1 MKRNSYFVKG
11 MLVLGLVGSVAMAGD
26 LETNDDNG
34 QDVII
39 KSSIQMPNSE
49 TETMEKQDTKI
60 GAGYVATIVKANF
73 NGKITGIKLE
83 DIDGNLVY
91 KAEVFSNNKT
101 TDVYVDAGNGKI
113 LTSNIDKNDN
123 QYEENGDE
131 NENDNGNDN
140 GNDN

>member
-1 MKRNSYFVKG
+1 MKKNSYFVKG
-11 MLVLGLVGSVAMAGD
+11 MVILGLVGSMAMAGD

-34 QDVII
+34 KDIVI
-39 KSSIQMPNSE
+39 KSSIQISSTEVSE
-49 TETMEKQDTKI
+49 KKAARVD
-60 GAGYVATIVKANF
+60 AGYVAKIVKANF

-113 LTSNIDKNDN
+113 LTSVIDKND
-123 QYEENGDE
+123 QEVENGDE
-131 NENDNGNDN
+131 NENDNENDYE
-140 GNDN
+140 GDD